1 MSEPTMTPEALERF
15 LASAEPARR
24 AAVTAFRP
32 ITGGYSRLSAVAD
45 VRWDDGV
52 AQRLVLR
59 GDPPPGDGV
68 FVSDRDAE
76 WTILQ
81 ALSRI
86 RAVPVARPRWY
97 DATGEHFGT
106 KCIVF
111 DHFAGRTL
119 QDLLREAGDA
129 TAGGRM
135 FVDTIA
141 QIHATPLDALGTA
154 VEHPASW
161 DDYVDSVLELYRAV
175 DREVSDSSPVL
186 RYASALLARHRP
198 PPVPFTLVHGDCQP
212 SNVLVAAS
220 GEHVVIDW
228 EFARIGDPRED
239 LGYYTQIPMPP
250 NVYHR
255 DPQAFLARY
264 RQQTGLTEEQVNP
277 ETVEYFLVIGMA
289 RLLAQIL
296 RALDAVARGES
307 RGVMATYLVN
317 AVTHQYGLY
326 LDICRRVAA

>member
-1 MSEPTMTPEALERF
+1 MPEPTMAPEALERF
-15 LASAEPARR
+15 LGVAEPGRNASVTDFR
-24 AAVTAFRP
+24 A

-45 VRWDDGV
+45 VRWDDGGTE
-52 AQRLVLR
+52 RLVLR

-76 WTILQ
+76 WEVLR
-81 ALSRI
+81 ALAGSG
-86 RAVPVARPRWY
+86 AVPVARPRWY

-119 QDLLREAGDA
+119 QEVLR
-129 TAGGRM
+129 TAEDPAAPART

-141 QIHATPLDALGTA
+141 SVHAVPLDTL
-154 VEHPASW
+154 PAGMARPVGYAE
-161 DDYVDSVLELYRAV
+161 YVDGVLDLYREV
-175 DREVSDSSPVL
+175 DREVADSSPVL
-186 RYASALLARHRP
+186 RYVAARLRDFRP
-198 PPVPFTLVHGDCQP
+198 PPVPFALVHGDCQP
-212 SNVLVAAS
+212 SNVLVSDA
-220 GEHVVIDW
+220 GGLIVIDW

-250 NVYHR
+250 NVYAD
-255 DPQAFLARY
+255 DPDAFLARY
-264 RQQTGLTEEQVNP
+264 RERTGFTEEQVNP
-277 ETVEYFLVIGMA
+277 ATVEYFLVIGMA

-296 RALDAVARGES
+296 RALDAVASGGS

-326 LDICRRVAA
+326 LDVCRRWTS